1 MMSCAG
7 LSSVIAACRD
17 GATMPTDNANAVT
30 VTRDEIVVRLNQL
43 AALQTPNSMH
53 VLGEQQVAIL
63 RVGEADYRAFTNVCT
78 HAGCGIYIFA
88 GQRLRCQC
96 HGSEFDVNGTNVAGP
111 APSPLRR
118 YAVTFNSSARELRI
132 ALG

>member
-1 MMSCAG
+1 MATCAG
-7 LSSVIAACRD
+7 VLSVIGACGN
-17 GATMPTDNANAVT
+17 GATMPPNDAGAVT
-30 VTRDEIVVRLNQL
+30 VTRDEIVVRLDLL
-43 AALQTPNSMH
+43 AALQTPDSMH

-118 YAVTFNSSARELRI
+118 YAVTFDSSARELRI